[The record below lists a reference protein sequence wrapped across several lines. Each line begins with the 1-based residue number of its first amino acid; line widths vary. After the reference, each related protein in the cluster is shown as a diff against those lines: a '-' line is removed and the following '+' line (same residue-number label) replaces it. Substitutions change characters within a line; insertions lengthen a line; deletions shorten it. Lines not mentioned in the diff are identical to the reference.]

1 MDKDLVWRGIIVLI
15 LGIVL
20 LFSPGLF
27 GFQLTEWVGYIL
39 IFLGLIGVVGGFLRK
54 TS

>member
-15 LGIVL
+15 LGVVL

-27 GFQLTEWVGYIL
+27 GFQLTEWAGYIL
-39 IFLGLIGVVGGFLRK
+39 IFLGLVGIVIGSLRK
-54 TS
+54 PS